1 MAIAKAPHPPAL
13 RTRGVHHLVFNT
25 DDMKTTIEFYCRVLG
40 MRLIHAV
47 RVPLG
52 VSRGNPPFE
61 NLRHYFFD
69 MGNDSTL
76 AFFELPKGATGRAD
90 RDTVAAMQHC
100 AFAVSDEAASAV
112 IERLTAR
119 GVPYAGPLAPMT
131 GLLSIYFFDP
141 NGIRLELCW
150 RPIDREGG
158 VAVIESCR
166 QSRAEALAELRTL
179 DVDPRWLD
187 EVTAAFADA

>member
-1 MAIAKAPHPPAL
+1 MAIAKAPHRLAL

-25 DDMKTTIEFYCRVLG
+25 DDMKTTLDFYRGVLG

-47 RVPLG
+47 RVPPG

-61 NLRHYFFD
+61 NLRHYFLD

-76 AFFELPKGATGRAD
+76 AFFELPKGATGTAD

-100 AFAVSDEAASAV
+100 AFAVSDEAAHAV
-112 IERLTAR
+112 IDRLTAR
-119 GVPYAGPLAPMT
+119 GIAYAGPLVPMD
-131 GLLSIYFFDP
+131 GVLSVYFFDP

-179 DVDPRWLD
+179 DADPAWLD
-187 EVTAAFADA
+187 EVTSAFVD